1 MSIFKIIKVAA
12 SSLPSNLTIDNIAA
26 ADFTGDGAIDV
37 AVSVIDYSSI
47 GSKSSPFL
55 VFTSSTTGKFTF
67 SESVFASG
75 SSPITNFVARM
86 AINDFNG
93 DGVADIL
100 AIDSGMDAPP
110 FPGGKNLLLISAN
123 GRLEDRSAWLPRELL
138 FTHDAST
145 GDLNN
150 DGKVDIVNNV
160 LGIAGNQILLNNGTG
175 FTQAKSP
182 TTWFNS
188 TQVWNYAAGT
198 LPLTH
203 TTSAIID
210 VNADGQNDI
219 LLGKWGNETSS
230 ASSFVA
236 LNNNGDFSKSVLLP
250 SIPISKAIVLDIK
263 PIDLNG
269 DQNIDLVL
277 SITNDG
283 DYNTFYKLPY
293 LQFLVNNGNGT
304 FTDETQLRY
313 PQSLQIT
320 SQTSWYKEVTPTD
333 LNLDGYTDLVFNDF
347 LKSPTVLLNDRTGS
361 FYKSN
366 EFFNNING
374 NITVSVAD
382 VNRDG
387 LDDLVATYTVGPIGS
402 LVTLFN
408 TANDAIANLPVVAPI
423 NGKVTSTV
431 KEGDYGLYPEQF
443 VFSLEGLSIQKPIPV
458 KFTTRA
464 GTANP
469 WEDYVPVS
477 GEFILTP
484 GTKELSGAISIIGDR
499 NYETPETFY
508 VDLIAQDGSVFS
520 PGVIKLTGQYTILCN
535 DC

>member
-1 MSIFKIIKVAA
+1 MSIFKLTSATVSTFPKI
-12 SSLPSNLTIDNIAA
+12 STIDKIAA
-26 ADFTGDGAIDV
+26 ADFNGDGAIDV
-37 AVSVIDYSSI
+37 AAAVIDYSSI
-47 GSKSSPFL
+47 GAKTSPFI
-55 VFTSSTTGKFTF
+55 VFTGDTNGKFKQST
-67 SESVFASG
+67 SVFASG
-75 SSPITNFVARM
+75 SNPITSYVPRLEV
-86 AINDFNG
+86 NDFNN
-93 DGVADIL
+93 DNVADIL
-100 AIDSGMDAPP
+100 AIDSGMDTYP
-110 FPGGKNLLLISAN
+110 FPGGKNLLLLSSS
-123 GRLEDRSAWLPRELL
+123 GKLEDKSSWLPRELL

-145 GDLNN
+145 GDLNG

-160 LGIAGNQILLNNGTG
+160 LGITGNQILLNNGAG

-188 TQVWNYAAGT
+188 SQLWNYSAGT

-210 VNADGQNDI
+210 INADGQNDI

-250 SIPISKAIVLDIK
+250 SPPISNFVVLDIK

-283 DYNTFYKLPY
+283 DLNTFYKLPY
-293 LQFLVNNGNGT
+293 LQLLANNGNGT
-304 FTDETQLRY
+304 FTDETQIRY
-313 PQSLQIT
+313 PQSLQLT
-320 SQTSWYKEVTPTD
+320 SQTSWYKEVIPTD
-333 LNLDGYTDLVFNDF
+333 LNLDGYTDLVLDDRAN
-347 LKSPTVLLNDRTGS
+347 SPKVLLNNRNGTFVKVDD
-361 FYKSN
+361 FSN
-366 EFFNNING
+366 LVRG
-374 NITVSVAD
+374 NATVTVAD
-382 VNRDG
+382 VNQNG
-387 LDDLVATYTVGPIGS
+387 LDDMISTFDYGTNTSI
-402 LVTLFN
+402 VTLFN
-408 TANDAIANLPVVAPI
+408 TSNSSIKDLPVVAPI

-499 NYETPETFY
+499 IYEPPETFY
-508 VDLIAQDGSVFS
+508 VDLIAQDGSVFE
-520 PGVIKLTGQYTILCN
+520 PGVIKLTTQFSII
-535 DC
+535 